1 MADERWK
8 VKKPDGSIYGP
19 VSTETLQNWIKEK
32 RVLPE
37 DFISREGKD
46 EWKFARL
53 VPLFQTFFPRSEQ
66 EKTEVTEKVR
76 CPYCR
81 NALPPEATF
90 CISCGTDLKT
100 GKKVGGVV
108 IARESSWLKRH
119 LGSIVLGLL
128 IVSSGL
134 GAFLFS
140 RYIHPANDIWV
151 IASRIII
158 SVGETICLY
167 FIVRFFVVLAF
178 VKKTPTTKIAD
189 IRQEGFFEVCGKV
202 LCGAPEVVYGL
213 KCVYYD
219 YVHYTRRRELFH
231 SPGTHYR
238 YVRDV
243 QERKW
248 VPFSVEDDTGEIGV
262 NPAGAFFEP
271 KVLNRGGSII
281 GEERDTLRGITVG
294 DEVYILGEVINYN
307 GTLQFEKRRSILPL
321 VVSSKPE
328 SRLTIFLILRILLLI
343 SIGVLLPIAVNYLFA
358 YIRK

>member
-1 MADERWK
+1 MTEEKWK

-19 VSTETLQNWIKEK
+19 VSTGTLQKWIKEK

-37 DFISREGKD
+37 DFISREGKE

-53 VPLFQTFFPRSEQ
+53 LPLFQEFFGSSEQ
-66 EKTEVTEKVR
+66 GKAKIAGEAH
-76 CPYCR
+76 CPYCQKV
-81 NALPPEATF
+81 LPPEATF

-108 IARESSWLKRH
+108 VARESPWIKRH
-119 LGSIVLGLL
+119 LGSVVLALL
-128 IVSSGL
+128 IVLSGV

-140 RYIHPANDIWV
+140 RYIHPVNDIWIIVSWIV
-151 IASRIII
+151 ISA
-158 SVGETICLY
+158 GETVCLY
-167 FIVRFFVVLAF
+167 FIVRFVVVLAF

-189 IRQEGFFEVCGKV
+189 IKKEGFFEVKGKV

-219 YVHYTRRRELFH
+219 YVHYTRKRDFFH
-231 SPGTHYR
+231 STRYR

-271 KVLNRGGSII
+271 EVLNRGGSII

-294 DEVYILGEVINYN
+294 SRVYILGEVINYN
-307 GTLQFEKRRSILPL
+307 GTLQFEKKKSILPL

-328 SRLTIFLILRILLLI
+328 SKLTIFLILRILLFI
-343 SIGVLLPIAVNYLFA
+343 IIGILLPFGVSYLFT
-358 YIRK
+358 YIR